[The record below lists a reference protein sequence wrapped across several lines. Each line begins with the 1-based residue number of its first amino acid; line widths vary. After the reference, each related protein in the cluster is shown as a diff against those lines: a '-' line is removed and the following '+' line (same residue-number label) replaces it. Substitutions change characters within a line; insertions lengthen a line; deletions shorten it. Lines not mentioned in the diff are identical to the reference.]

1 MSIITYKLT
10 NLLITSLNIEDLGII
25 LQARGGEDSIRTIT
39 SDSYERSSKLKEFI
53 RNKWVSAHEVAVS
66 TPRTRH
72 KIQAPI
78 KAPDLSP
85 QLQSS
90 DVVALQDELRA
101 MNSRFDEILTALKSI
116 PSAPPPV
123 IVHVPVHTASS
134 NNEYVNSKNSDIPS
148 LSDPIFIPSSI
159 VPKDANVQIN
169 TNSESSSG
177 HGFDDSL
184 AALKAARKKKPIET
198 V

>member
-1 MSIITYKLT
+1 
-10 NLLITSLNIEDLGII
+10 
-25 LQARGGEDSIRTIT
+25 
-39 SDSYERSSKLKEFI
+39 
-53 RNKWVSAHEVAVS
+53 
-66 TPRTRH
+66 
-72 KIQAPI
+72 
-78 KAPDLSP
+78 
-85 QLQSS
+85 
-90 DVVALQDELRA
+90 

>member
-1 MSIITYKLT
+1 
-10 NLLITSLNIEDLGII
+10 
-25 LQARGGEDSIRTIT
+25 
-39 SDSYERSSKLKEFI
+39 
-53 RNKWVSAHEVAVS
+53 
-66 TPRTRH
+66 
-72 KIQAPI
+72 
-78 KAPDLSP
+78 
-85 QLQSS
+85 
-90 DVVALQDELRA
+90 
-101 MNSRFDEILTALKSI
+101 MNSRFDEILTALRSV
-116 PSAPPPV
+116 PSAPPPT
-123 IVHVPVHTASS
+123 IVHVPFSTIPNNDHTG
-134 NNEYVNSKNSDIPS
+134 SKNSDISS